1 MLESNVVKGH
11 LKFVVGHPL
20 YRNVEMNCLILV
32 IYPCLRLSCGASS
45 QITTQSITPNLLPLD
60 LLPRNR

>member
-1 MLESNVVKGH
+1 MESNVVKGH

-32 IYPCLRLSCGASS
+32 IYPCLRLSCSASS